1 MSSSARRL
9 GACPDTAEACTP
21 FRLPRYSCA
30 MPSVLCPVLVGRG
43 TEVAELHAAVASVA
57 DERCGRSLFLIG
69 EAGVGKSRLAREALD
84 MARRRQFSVLWGR
97 ATPSASQVA
106 FRPLTEALLSQFRD
120 AGPPD
125 DPELEPFRPILGR
138 LVPEWRGDAGERAEE
153 SIVLLAEAVLRVLR
167 ILGRAHGCLLVL
179 EDLHWADP
187 DTLAVLEYLTDNLVS
202 EPVACVCTLRSEESS
217 PAFAVAGSLI
227 ARRAASAIEL
237 SPLSGSEVS
246 AMARACL
253 DLASLPRE
261 FDAIIQE
268 CSDGLP
274 FLVEELLAGAAGA
287 GVVVQ
292 ADHGW
297 RVEPGFEPAVPR
309 TLVATVVERLGA
321 VGPTARAVIGA
332 AAVLGRRFDWTLL
345 PTMTA
350 LSEQETVA
358 VLARATTAQLLVCE
372 QRGSGSFRFRHALTR
387 DAVLGQLLPGERALL
402 ARSAL
407 GAVEVAHPELEDDWC
422 DLAAQLAGQAGNHDR
437 AAALLL
443 QAGRRSLA
451 RGALATA
458 ETTLESA
465 RALAVDSR
473 DLALDV
479 NDALCETLSSAGKV
493 DRALDVGTEVIT
505 QLQSA
510 GGPAPRICE
519 VHLRLARAAASTGR
533 WDVAETHLG
542 RATALAGPDES
553 LRACAEAIAAHVLM
567 GRDDPERA
575 AAAALSALAVA
586 ERAGL
591 HEVACEALE
600 VVGRGARLT
609 DVDRAEEAFAR
620 ALEIARKHGL
630 TVWRVRALFELGTLD
645 VLAGREVDRLLSARE
660 AAISAGALALAAQ
673 VELYI
678 AAWYAMRLD
687 GNEAVEAARRCADT
701 ARRFGMQ
708 KLLAISLIFEADG
721 LARMGRREEMET
733 QIQKAFAL
741 RGDDPEVCA
750 MVWAHVRARNS
761 LIQENRR
768 RAMQELDTAMQYF
781 RDLATAP
788 VAIGRALWALLR
800 ALEDMD
806 GAAACAEVRASG
818 VTVQFL
824 IRGYLHLADAVL
836 LGRAGQWVQAE
847 EAFAAGDAELA
858 PIAWHRHFGRRLVAD
873 AAIADGWGEPA
884 EWMQNALPVFE
895 DHGHDEIAA
904 ACRSLLRRAGA
915 PVPRRG
921 KGSGIPTGLRSLG
934 VTARE
939 AEVLTL
945 LAEGLPNREIAERLY
960 LSPRTVERHI
970 ANLTVKA
977 GVRRRSELIAFAAR
991 SS

>member
-1 MSSSARRL
+1 
-9 GACPDTAEACTP
+9 
-21 FRLPRYSCA
+21 
-30 MPSVLCPVLVGRG
+30 MPSVLCPVLVGRS
-43 TEVAELHAAVASVA
+43 TEVAELHAAVAA
-57 DERCGRSLFLIG
+57 AAEERRGRTLFLIG

-84 MARRRQFSVLWGR
+84 MARRRQVSVLWGR

-125 DPELEPFRPILGR
+125 DPELEPFRPILAH
-138 LVPEWRGDAGERAEE
+138 LVPEWRENTSGRAEE
-153 SIVLLAEAVLRVLR
+153 SVVLLAEAVLRVLR

-187 DTLAVLEYLTDNLVS
+187 DTMAVLEYLTDNLAS
-202 EPVACVCTLRSEESS
+202 EPVACLCTLRSEESN
-217 PAFAVAGSLI
+217 PAFGVAGSLI

-237 SPLSGSEVS
+237 SPLSGSAVS

-253 DLASLPRE
+253 GLASLPRE
-261 FDAIIQE
+261 FDAILQE

-287 GVVVQ
+287 GVVVRGDQ
-292 ADHGW
+292 GW
-297 RVEPGFEPAVPR
+297 RVESGFEPAVPR
-309 TLVATVVERLGA
+309 TFVATVVERLGA
-321 VGPTARAVIGA
+321 LGPSARAALVA

-345 PTMTA
+345 PRMTE
-350 LSEQETVA
+350 LSEQEIVA
-358 VLARATTAQLLVCE
+358 ALGRATAAQLLVCE

-387 DAVLGQLLPGERALL
+387 DAVLSQLLPGERALL

-407 GAVEVAHPELEDDWC
+407 GAVEGAHPELEGDWC
-422 DLAAQLAGQAGNHDR
+422 DLAAQLADQAGDRDR

-465 RALAVDSR
+465 LGMAPDSR
-473 DLALDV
+473 ELALDV
-479 NDALCETLSSAGKV
+479 KDALSETLTSAGKV
-493 DRALDVGTEVIT
+493 DRALEVGGEVIT

-510 GGPAPRICE
+510 GGPTEKICQ
-519 VHLRLARAAASTGR
+519 VHLRLARAATASGR
-533 WDVAETHLG
+533 WDVADTHLA
-542 RATALAGPDES
+542 RALALAGPDES
-553 LRACAEAIAAHVLM
+553 LTACAEAIGAHVLM
-567 GRDDPERA
+567 GRDEPGRA
-575 AAAALSALAVA
+575 GAAALAALAVA

-600 VVGRGARLT
+600 VIGRAARLT
-609 DVDRAEEAFAR
+609 DIDRAETAFVR
-620 ALEIARKHGL
+620 ALAIAVEHGL
-630 TVWRVRALFELGTLD
+630 TLWRVRALFELGTVD
-645 VLAGREVDRLLSARE
+645 VLAGREVDRLLVSRE
-660 AAISAGALALAAQ
+660 AALATGALALAAH
-673 VELYI
+673 VDLYI
-678 AAWYAMRLD
+678 AGWYAMRLD
-687 GNEAVEAARRCADT
+687 GNQAVEAARRCADT

-708 KLLAISLIFEADG
+708 QLLAISLIFEADG
-721 LARMGRREEMET
+721 LARLGRREDMET
-733 QIQKAFAL
+733 QLQKAFAL

-750 MVWAHVRARNS
+750 TAWAHVRARNS

-781 RDLATAP
+781 RSLSTAP
-788 VAIGRALWALLR
+788 VVIGRALWALLR
-800 ALEDMD
+800 AVEDMD
-806 GAAACAEVRASG
+806 GATACAEVRASG
-818 VTVQFL
+818 VTVNFL
-824 IRGYLHLADAVL
+824 IRGYLHSADAVL
-836 LGRAGQWVQAE
+836 LGRTGHRVQAE

-858 PIAWHRHFGRRLVAD
+858 PIAWHRHFGRRLVAE

-884 EWMQNALPVFE
+884 EWMQEALPVFE
-895 DHGHDEIAA
+895 DHGHDQIAA

-921 KGSGIPTGLRSLG
+921 NASGIPTGLRRLG

-939 AEVLTL
+939 AEVLAL

>member
-1 MSSSARRL
+1 MPARLARPIRPVPARR
-9 GACPDTAEACTP
+9 
-21 FRLPRYSCA
+21 FSLPRYSCA
-30 MPSVLCPVLVGRG
+30 MPSVLCPVLVGRS
-43 TEVAELHAAVASVA
+43 TEVAELHAAVDAVA
-57 DERCGRSLFLIG
+57 EERRGKTLFLIG
-69 EAGVGKSRLAREALD
+69 EAGVGKSRLARVALD
-84 MARRRQFSVLWGR
+84 MARRRRFSVLWGR
-97 ATPSASQVA
+97 ATPSATQVA
-106 FRPLTEALLSQFRD
+106 FRPLAEALLSQFRD
-120 AGPPD
+120 AGPPEG
-125 DPELEPFRPILGR
+125 PELEPFRPILAR
-138 LVPEWRGDAGERAEE
+138 LVPEWRGDTAERADE

-167 ILGRAHGCLLVL
+167 VLGRAHGCLLVL

-187 DTLAVLEYLTDNLVS
+187 DTVAVLEYLTDNLVS
-202 EPVACVCTLRSEESS
+202 EPVVCLCTFRSEESS
-217 PAFAVAGSLI
+217 PAYAVAVSLI

-253 DLASLPRE
+253 DLASVPRE
-261 FDAIIQE
+261 FDSILQE

-287 GVVVQ
+287 GVVVR
-292 ADHGW
+292 ADQGW
-297 RVEPGFEPAVPR
+297 RVQSGFEPAVPR

-321 VGPTARAVIGA
+321 LGPSARAALGA

-345 PTMTA
+345 PSMTE
-350 LSEQETVA
+350 LSEQEIVA
-358 VLARATTAQLLVCE
+358 ALGRATAAQLLVCE
-372 QRGSGSFRFRHALTR
+372 QRGPGSFRFRHALTR

-407 GAVEVAHPELEDDWC
+407 GAVEAAHPELEDDWC
-422 DLAAQLAGQAGNHDR
+422 DVAAQLAVQAGDRDR

-465 RALAVDSR
+465 LEMAPDSRELAVD
-473 DLALDV
+473 V
-479 NDALCETLSSAGKV
+479 KDALSETLTSAGKV
-493 DRALDVGTEVIT
+493 DRALEVGGEVIT

-510 GGPAPRICE
+510 GGPREKICQ
-519 VHLRLARAAASTGR
+519 VHLRLARAATSSGR
-533 WDVAETHLG
+533 WDVADTHLA

-553 LRACAEAIAAHVLM
+553 LTACAEAIGAHVLM
-567 GRDDPERA
+567 GRDEPEMA
-575 AAAALSALAVA
+575 GAAALAALAVA

-600 VVGRGARLT
+600 VIGRAARLT
-609 DVDRAEEAFAR
+609 DIDRAETAFVR
-620 ALEIARKHGL
+620 ALEIAVEHGL
-630 TVWRVRALFELGTLD
+630 TLWRVRALFELGTVD
-645 VLAGREVDRLLSARE
+645 VLAGREVDRLLAARE
-660 AAISAGALALAAQ
+660 TALATGALALAAH
-673 VELYI
+673 VDLYI
-678 AAWYAMRLD
+678 AGWYAMRLD
-687 GNEAVEAARRCADT
+687 GNQAVEAARRCADT

-708 KLLAISLIFEADG
+708 QLLAISLIFEADG
-721 LARMGRREEMET
+721 LARLGRREDMET
-733 QIQKAFAL
+733 QLQRAFAL

-750 MVWAHVRARNS
+750 TAWAHVRARNS

-781 RDLATAP
+781 RSLSTAP
-788 VAIGRALWALLR
+788 VVIGRALWALLR
-800 ALEDMD
+800 AVEDMD
-806 GAAACAEVRASG
+806 GATACAEVRASG
-818 VTVQFL
+818 VTVNFL

-836 LGRAGQWVQAE
+836 LGRAGQRVEAE
-847 EAFAAGDAELA
+847 EAFAVGDAELA
-858 PIAWHRHFGRRLVAD
+858 PIAWHRHFGRRLVAE

-884 EWMQNALPVFE
+884 EWMQKALPVFE
-895 DHGHDEIAA
+895 DHGHDQIAA
-904 ACRSLLRRAGA
+904 ACRTLLRRAGA

-921 KGSGIPTGLRSLG
+921 NASGIPTGLRRLG

-977 GVRRRSELIAFAAR
+977 GVQRRSELIAFAAR